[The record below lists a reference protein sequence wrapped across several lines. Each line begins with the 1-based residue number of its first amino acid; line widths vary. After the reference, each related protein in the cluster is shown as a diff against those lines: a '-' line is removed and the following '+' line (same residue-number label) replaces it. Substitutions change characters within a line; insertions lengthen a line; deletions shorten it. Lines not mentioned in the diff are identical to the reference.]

1 MCSLECCRSLPWW
14 TRWVALLYR
23 SYCAVHTSMYT
34 VWRLTAELGLMIQT
48 QQDKCPILFLK
59 DFFHLRAYS
68 EVAVTRIK
76 LNSPPVDMWWW
87 VVGKMSTWS
96 GWVFVC
102 WSFRCSSLRIIW
114 LPAWLQLW
122 GILFAGYGRAVIY
135 DYLNYIVHFK
145 KNYVY
150 TRLIAIW
157 LYGSLNAMNACCFL
171 ICWFPVLWCGHVYR
185 EFSYTWSTSWHTPHP
200 RNAVAPL
207 GLKLLKR
214 LSSSLSP
221 KLSMLASNLNGTAD
235 SFHSDS
241 KSPFGMRR
249 IADLKSPIS
258 VPPDHPNLANGSRT

>member
-157 LYGSLNAMNACCFL
+157 EFECNECLLFLDLLVSCALMWPCVSWIFLYLEH
-171 ICWFPVLWCGHVYR
+171 VLA
-185 EFSYTWSTSWHTPHP
+185 HP
-200 RNAVAPL
+200 APQECRCPL
-207 GLKLLKR
+207 GPEIAQTPFKLPEPQALDAGKQ
-214 LSSSLSP
+214 LEW
-221 KLSMLASNLNGTAD
+221 
-235 SFHSDS
+235 H
-241 KSPFGMRR
+241 RR
-249 IADLKSPIS
+249 
-258 VPPDHPNLANGSRT
+258 